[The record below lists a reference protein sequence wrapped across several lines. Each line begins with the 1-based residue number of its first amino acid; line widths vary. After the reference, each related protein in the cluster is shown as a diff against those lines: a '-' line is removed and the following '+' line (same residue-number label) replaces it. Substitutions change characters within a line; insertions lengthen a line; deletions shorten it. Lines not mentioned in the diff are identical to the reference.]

1 MSSRRRQRTEGHNAA
16 LGRSRSPDVNY
27 LQLLE
32 VRTEKKDSIVSSSA
46 IDEGLVGSNGMRP
59 VGGDGKLD
67 PREGWAENVIESS
80 RRAF

>member
-1 MSSRRRQRTEGHNAA
+1 MSSRRGRRTEGHNAA

-32 VRTEKKDSIVSSSA
+32 VRTEKKDSIVSSPA
-46 IDEGLVGSNGMRP
+46 IDEGLAGSSGMRL
-59 VGGDGKLD
+59 VGGDGKVD
-67 PREGWAENVIESS
+67 PRERCAENAIESS

>member
-1 MSSRRRQRTEGHNAA
+1 
-16 LGRSRSPDVNY
+16 
-27 LQLLE
+27 LLE